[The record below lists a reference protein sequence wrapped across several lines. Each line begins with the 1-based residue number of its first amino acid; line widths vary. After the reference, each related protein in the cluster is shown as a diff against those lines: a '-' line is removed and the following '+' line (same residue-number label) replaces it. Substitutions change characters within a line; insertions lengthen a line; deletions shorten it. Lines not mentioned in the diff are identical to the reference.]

1 VIEDWA
7 SSEDSAEHVGE
18 RQGEVS
24 FIWVLQTPGHDKLHV
39 PSGVLTTVTGGVITK
54 RTNARIAIVSSV
66 SAVTFTT
73 LGTQLIPHLVI
84 RVVEGHVL
92 VRVDI
97 HVTQTTAMTAAAIRA
112 CRAATATALKTIKA
126 LAFSGCVV
134 AGATARALGVLVEIR
149 TFRVQRFE
157 C

>member
-1 VIEDWA
+1 M
-7 SSEDSAEHVGE
+7 
-18 RQGEVS
+18 RT
-24 FIWVLQTPGHDKLHV
+24 LGHNKLHV
-39 PSGVLTTVTGGVITK
+39 SSGVLATVTGGVVTK
-54 RTNARIAIVSSV
+54 RANARVAVVSSV
-66 SAVTFTT
+66 SAVTLAT
-73 LGTQLIPHLVI
+73 LGTHLIPHLVI

-92 VRVDI
+92 VRVNI
-97 HVTQTTAMTAAAIRA
+97 HVAQTTAMTAAAIRA
-112 CRAATATALKTIKA
+112 RRAATATALKTIKA